1 MVTLKAQKADSI
13 FGSQGA
19 TKTYV
24 KSKINAIS
32 ASPHVDTPPGGSNTQ
47 IQFNNSG
54 AFGASSKL
62 TFNGTTLYCS
72 EDLDVDGDIGQ
83 SAGDAT
89 FAGAGLFMVSRSV
102 YFDGPIFEI
111 GIAPAGVFIKGLPNA
126 PGATGQ
132 LWVDASTGVLYVTP

>member
-24 KSKINAIS
+24 RSKINAIP
-32 ASPHVDTPPGGSNTQ
+32 AATPTTPGGSNTQ

-54 AFGASSKL
+54 VFGASSKL
-62 TFNGTTLYCS
+62 TFNGTKLYCS
-72 EDLDVDGDIGQ
+72 QDLEVDGDIDQ

-89 FAGAGLFMVSRSV
+89 FAGAGLFIVSRSI
-102 YFDGPIFEI
+102 YFDGAVFEVD
-111 GIAPAGVFIKGLPNA
+111 APPPKAIRFLNLPGTA
-126 PGATGQ
+126 GATG
-132 LWVDASTGVLYVTP
+132 DLYVDGSGYLKVSP

>member
-1 MVTLKAQKADSI
+1 MASLKRSRRKSI
-13 FGSQGA
+13 EGSQGA

-24 KSKINAIS
+24 KSKINAIPE
-32 ASPHVDTPPGGSNTQ
+32 ATPATPGGSNTQ

-72 EDLDVDGDIGQ
+72 EDLDVDGDIDQ